1 MSSVFCFSFS
11 CFLYARLISL
21 YKLYLNVTQRATS
34 LTSSSCSGSLPY
46 FHFLMFDVLL
56 CILSLWRIYDD
67 DDDNEYTAEYPWMRS
82 WWVRCGRG
90 CPFSAREVLGKGQ
103 CLFPNFFLHLLSK
116 MACFGAVCMRWFCL
130 WEVDSVWLRSQMS
143 ITRRLYISYLTL
155 VVLDLQFWTHYA
167 VVNWFKLPPDHYNI
181 EKYESWYHQN
191 ELVAEHCVGE
201 TLNKAGN
208 GPVNELHILLSVV
221 W

>member
-1 MSSVFCFSFS
+1 MIRSQSYAHLNVSSVFCFSFS

-46 FHFLMFDVLL
+46 FHLLMFDVLL
-56 CILSLWRIYDD
+56 CILSLWRIYDDDDDDD

-103 CLFPNFFLHLLSK
+103 CLFPNFFFYICYLKWRVLVQSAWGDFVSERLILSDYVRKWVLH
-116 MACFGAVCMRWFCL
+116 AVYIFL
-130 WEVDSVWLRSQMS
+130 TS
-143 ITRRLYISYLTL
+143 RL
-155 VVLDLQFWTHYA
+155 
-167 VVNWFKLPPDHYNI
+167 
-181 EKYESWYHQN
+181 
-191 ELVAEHCVGE
+191 
-201 TLNKAGN
+201 
-208 GPVNELHILLSVV
+208 
-221 W
+221 